1 MKIAVIGATGKA
13 GQLVVKEALS
23 RGHEVTAV
31 VRNRAKVTTEGV
43 QVLEKEVFDLKTAD
57 LQGFDVVVNAFGAPM
72 GQEHLHVTAGKA
84 LIDALSGSDT
94 RLIVIG
100 GAGSLYVDEAKTV
113 RLFETPEFPEMFLA
127 TAKNQGQNLE
137 DLQKSTGLKWTF
149 ISPSAFFDP
158 EGKRTGTYTEGKDH
172 LLVNS
177 KGKSYVSYEDFAIA
191 VVDEVENAQ
200 HVKERFTLTS
210 EKE

>member
-1 MKIAVIGATGKA
+1 MKIAVVGATGKA
-13 GQLVVKEALS
+13 GQFIVKEAIS

-31 VRNRAKVTTEGV
+31 VRNRAKVTEEGV
-43 QVLEKEVFDLKTAD
+43 QVIEKEVFDLTTAD
-57 LQGFDVVVNAFGAPM
+57 LQGFDVVVNAFGAPL

-84 LIDALSGSDT
+84 LIDALSGTDT

-113 RLFETPEFPEMFLA
+113 QLFNTPDFPEMFLA

-137 DLQKSTGLKWTF
+137 DLKQSAGLKWTF
-149 ISPSAFFDP
+149 VSPSAFFDP
-158 EGKRTGTYTEGKDH
+158 EGVRTGSYTTGKDH

-177 KGKSYVSYEDFAIA
+177 KGHSYVSYADFAIA
-191 VVDEVENAQ
+191 IVDEAENAA
-200 HVKERFTLTS
+200 HVNERFTVSS
-210 EKE
+210 EN

>member
-1 MKIAVIGATGKA
+1 MKIAVVGATGKA

-31 VRNRAKVTTEGV
+31 VRNRSKVTTEGI
-43 QVLEKEVFDLKTAD
+43 QVLEKEVFDLQAAD
-57 LQGFDVVVNAFGAPM
+57 LQGFDVVVNAFGAPL
-72 GQEHLHVTAGKA
+72 GQEQLHVTAGKA
-84 LIDALSGSDT
+84 LIEALSGSDT

-113 RLFETPEFPEMFLA
+113 QLFNTPEFPEMFLA
-127 TAKNQGQNLE
+127 TAKNQGQNLV
-137 DLQKSTGLKWTF
+137 DLRNSTGLKWTF

-158 EGKRTGTYTEGKDH
+158 EGKRTGSYTLGKDH

-177 KGKSYVSYEDFAIA
+177 KGHSYVSYEDFVIA
-191 VVDEVENAQ
+191 VVDEIETAK
-200 HVKERFTLTS
+200 HVNERFTLTS
-210 EKE
+210 EN